1 MRTKLAGAVMNDT
14 SLRRPSVSSDMRFDA
29 KDLPLFPNADLRRAR
44 ITARLD
50 GADFSGADL
59 SGADFSPRSER
70 DLGGAPTSGLARC
83 RFTRAKLVGANL
95 TGLTLA
101 LSDLRDADL
110 RRANLSGAD
119 LSGADLTGA
128 KLTDANLAGAKF
140 DGAVGSSNLA
150 EVPVGRRSGSAR
162 RRLLL
167 RGRRGS
173 DDGECGVDL
182 FGRRGGERRR
192 RRKRLG
198 AIQGRQE
205 QCV

>member
-1 MRTKLAGAVMNDT
+1 LVRTKLAGAVMNDT

-29 KDLPLFPNADLRRAR
+29 KDLPSFPDADLRRAR

-50 GADFSGADL
+50 GADFSGTNL

-119 LSGADLTGA
+119 LSG
-128 KLTDANLAGAKF
+128 
-140 DGAVGSSNLA
+140 
-150 EVPVGRRSGSAR
+150 P
-162 RRLLL
+162 
-167 RGRRGS
+167 
-173 DDGECGVDL
+173 
-182 FGRRGGERRR
+182 
-192 RRKRLG
+192 
-198 AIQGRQE
+198 I
-205 QCV
+205 